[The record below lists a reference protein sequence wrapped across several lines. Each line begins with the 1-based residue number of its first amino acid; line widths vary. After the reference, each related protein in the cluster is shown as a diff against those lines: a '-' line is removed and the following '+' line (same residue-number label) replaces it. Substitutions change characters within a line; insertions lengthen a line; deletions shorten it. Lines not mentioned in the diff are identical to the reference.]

1 MINHN
6 NRRVRGD
13 GNFTILLFSYSL
25 VLVSV
30 LLSIQLNNFK
40 IFASDAWVEN
50 ALSEGGQVCPLES
63 ECDKQNENQT
73 DAHNM
78 TMNVPAPGKTENGQ
92 GSIGD
97 SGSIVNNSNSNN
109 VQNETNLDNDT
120 LVNGEIKNS
129 ISDIINI
136 TTDKQIY
143 NPGEIVGISI
153 KNSDIINITTDKQI
167 YNPGEIVGI
176 SIKNSGSEQLT
187 FPNSALGLKIKN
199 LASNELYPILSSQ
212 VITIL
217 GPGDSK
223 SLRWDQIGIDGNQAP
238 SGNYS
243 ASVNS
248 GINTAETSFSIK

>member
-25 VLVSV
+25 VLVTV
-30 LLSIQLNNFK
+30 LSLIQLDNFK
-40 IFASDAWVEN
+40 VFASDAWVEN

-63 ECDKQNENQT
+63 ECDRQNENQT

-78 TMNVPAPGKTENGQ
+78 TVNVPAPGKTENGQ

-97 SGSIVNNSNSNN
+97 SGSIVNNSNN
-109 VQNETNLDNDT
+109 VQNKTNLANDT

-136 TTDKQIY
+136 TTDKQTY
-143 NPGEIVGISI
+143 NPGEIVSISI
-153 KNSDIINITTDKQI
+153 KNL
-167 YNPGEIVGI
+167 
-176 SIKNSGSEQLT
+176 GSEELT

>member
-1 MINHN
+1 MIIHN

-13 GNFTILLFSYSL
+13 GNFTILLFSYLL

-30 LLSIQLNNFK
+30 LSLIQLDNFK
-40 IFASDAWVEN
+40 VFASDAWVEN

-63 ECDKQNENQT
+63 ECDRQNENQT

-78 TMNVPAPGKTENGQ
+78 TVNVPAPGKTENGQ

-97 SGSIVNNSNSNN
+97 SGSIVNNSNN
-109 VQNETNLDNDT
+109 VQNETSLANDT

-136 TTDKQIY
+136 TTDKQTY
-143 NPGEIVGISI
+143 NPGEIVSISI
-153 KNSDIINITTDKQI
+153 KNL
-167 YNPGEIVGI
+167 
-176 SIKNSGSEQLT
+176 GSEQLT

-223 SLRWDQIGIDGNQAP
+223 SLQWDQIGIDGNQAP

>member
-6 NRRVRGD
+6 NRRVRGHR
-13 GNFTILLFSYSL
+13 NSTILLFSYSL

-30 LLSIQLNNFK
+30 LSSIQLNNFK
-40 IFASDAWVEN
+40 IFASDAWIVN
-50 ALSEGGQVCPLES
+50 AMSEGGQICPLES
-63 ECDKQNENQT
+63 ECDRQNENQT

-78 TMNVPAPGKTENGQ
+78 TVNVPAPGKTENGQ
-92 GSIGD
+92 GSIGG
-97 SGSIVNNSNSNN
+97 SSSIVNNSNN
-109 VQNETNLDNDT
+109 VQNETNLANGT
-120 LVNGEIKNS
+120 LVDGEIKNS

-136 TTDKQIY
+136 TTDKQTY

-153 KNSDIINITTDKQI
+153 KNL
-167 YNPGEIVGI
+167 
-176 SIKNSGSEQLT
+176 GSEQLT
-187 FPNSALGLKIKN
+187 FPNSALGLKVRN

-223 SLRWDQIGIDGNQAP
+223 SLQWNQIGIDGNQAP

>member
-25 VLVSV
+25 VLVTV
-30 LLSIQLNNFK
+30 LSLIQLNNFK
-40 IFASDAWVEN
+40 VFASDAWVEN

-63 ECDKQNENQT
+63 ECDRQNENQT

-78 TMNVPAPGKTENGQ
+78 TVNVPAPGKTENGQ

-97 SGSIVNNSNSNN
+97 SGSIVNNSNSI
-109 VQNETNLDNDT
+109 QNETNLANDT

-136 TTDKQIY
+136 TTDKQTY
-143 NPGEIVGISI
+143 NPGEIVSISI
-153 KNSDIINITTDKQI
+153 KNL
-167 YNPGEIVGI
+167 
-176 SIKNSGSEQLT
+176 GSEQLT

-223 SLRWDQIGIDGNQAP
+223 SLQWDQIGIDGNQAP

>member
-30 LLSIQLNNFK
+30 LSSIQLNNFK
-40 IFASDAWVEN
+40 VFASDAWVEN

-63 ECDKQNENQT
+63 ECDRQNENQT

-109 VQNETNLDNDT
+109 VQNETNLANDT
-120 LVNGEIKNS
+120 FVNGEIKNS
-129 ISDIINI
+129 I
-136 TTDKQIY
+136 
-143 NPGEIVGISI
+143 
-153 KNSDIINITTDKQI
+153 SDIINITTDKQI

>member
-25 VLVSV
+25 VLVTV
-30 LLSIQLNNFK
+30 LSSIQLNNFK
-40 IFASDAWVEN
+40 VFASDAWVEN

-63 ECDKQNENQT
+63 ECDRQNENQT

-78 TMNVPAPGKTENGQ
+78 TVNVPAPGKTENGQ

-97 SGSIVNNSNSNN
+97 SGSIVNNSNN
-109 VQNETNLDNDT
+109 VQNENNLANDT

-136 TTDKQIY
+136 TTDKQTY
-143 NPGEIVGISI
+143 NPGEIVSISI
-153 KNSDIINITTDKQI
+153 KNL
-167 YNPGEIVGI
+167 
-176 SIKNSGSEQLT
+176 GSEQLI

-223 SLRWDQIGIDGNQAP
+223 SLQWDQIGIDGNQAP

>member
-25 VLVSV
+25 VLVTV
-30 LLSIQLNNFK
+30 LSLIQLNNFK
-40 IFASDAWVEN
+40 VFASDAWVEN

-63 ECDKQNENQT
+63 ECDRQNENQT

-78 TMNVPAPGKTENGQ
+78 TVNVPAPGKTENGQ

-97 SGSIVNNSNSNN
+97 SGSIVNNSNN
-109 VQNETNLDNDT
+109 VQNETNLANDT

-129 ISDIINI
+129 ISDILNI
-136 TTDKQIY
+136 TTDKQTY
-143 NPGEIVGISI
+143 NPGEIVSISI
-153 KNSDIINITTDKQI
+153 KNL
-167 YNPGEIVGI
+167 
-176 SIKNSGSEQLT
+176 GSEQLT

-223 SLRWDQIGIDGNQAP
+223 SLQWDQIGIDGNQAP

>member
-30 LLSIQLNNFK
+30 LSSIQLNNFK

-153 KNSDIINITTDKQI
+153 KNS
-167 YNPGEIVGI
+167 
-176 SIKNSGSEQLT
+176 GSEQLT

>member
-6 NRRVRGD
+6 NRRVRGHR
-13 GNFTILLFSYSL
+13 NSTILLFSYSL

-30 LLSIQLNNFK
+30 LSSIQLNNFK
-40 IFASDAWVEN
+40 IFASDAWIEN
-50 ALSEGGQVCPLES
+50 ALSEGGQICPLES
-63 ECDKQNENQT
+63 ECDRQNENKT

-78 TMNVPAPGKTENGQ
+78 TVNVPAPGKTENGQ
-92 GSIGD
+92 GSIGG
-97 SGSIVNNSNSNN
+97 SGSIVNNSNN
-109 VQNETNLDNDT
+109 VQNETNLANDT
-120 LVNGEIKNS
+120 LVDGEIKNS

-153 KNSDIINITTDKQI
+153 KNL
-167 YNPGEIVGI
+167 
-176 SIKNSGSEQLT
+176 GSEQLT
-187 FPNSALGLKIKN
+187 FPNSALGLKVRN

-223 SLRWDQIGIDGNQAP
+223 SLQWDQIGIDGNQAP

>member
-25 VLVSV
+25 VLVTV
-30 LLSIQLNNFK
+30 LSLIQLDNFK
-40 IFASDAWVEN
+40 VFASDAWVEN

-63 ECDKQNENQT
+63 ECDRQNENQT

-78 TMNVPAPGKTENGQ
+78 TVNVPAPGKTENGQ

-97 SGSIVNNSNSNN
+97 SGSIVNNSNN
-109 VQNETNLDNDT
+109 VQNKTNLANDT

-136 TTDKQIY
+136 TTDKQTY
-143 NPGEIVGISI
+143 NPGEIVSISI
-153 KNSDIINITTDKQI
+153 KNL
-167 YNPGEIVGI
+167 
-176 SIKNSGSEQLT
+176 GSEELT

-199 LASNELYPILSSQ
+199 LGSNELYPILSSQ

-223 SLRWDQIGIDGNQAP
+223 SLQWDQIGIDGNQAP

-248 GINTAETSFSIK
+248 GMNTAETSFSIK

>member
-25 VLVSV
+25 VMVSV
-30 LLSIQLNNFK
+30 LSSIQLNNFK
-40 IFASDAWVEN
+40 IFASDSWVEN

-78 TMNVPAPGKTENGQ
+78 TMNVPAPGKTESGQ
-92 GSIGD
+92 DSIGN

-109 VQNETNLDNDT
+109 VQNETNLANDT
-120 LVNGEIKNS
+120 SVNAEIKNS

-136 TTDKQIY
+136 TTDKQ
-143 NPGEIVGISI
+143 
-153 KNSDIINITTDKQI
+153 T

-176 SIKNSGSEQLT
+176 SIKNSGSEQLA
-187 FPNSALGLKIKN
+187 FPNSALGLKI
-199 LASNELYPILSSQ
+199 
-212 VITIL
+212 
-217 GPGDSK
+217 
-223 SLRWDQIGIDGNQAP
+223 
-238 SGNYS
+238 
-243 ASVNS
+243 
-248 GINTAETSFSIK
+248 

>member
-13 GNFTILLFSYSL
+13 GNFTILLFSYLL

-30 LLSIQLNNFK
+30 LSLIQLDNFK
-40 IFASDAWVEN
+40 VFASDAWVEN

-63 ECDKQNENQT
+63 ECDRQNENQT

-78 TMNVPAPGKTENGQ
+78 TVNVPAPGKTENGQ

-97 SGSIVNNSNSNN
+97 SGSIVNNSNNA
-109 VQNETNLDNDT
+109 QNETNLANDT

-129 ISDIINI
+129 ISDILNI
-136 TTDKQIY
+136 TTDKQTY
-143 NPGEIVGISI
+143 NPGEIVSISI
-153 KNSDIINITTDKQI
+153 KNL
-167 YNPGEIVGI
+167 
-176 SIKNSGSEQLT
+176 GSEELT
-187 FPNSALGLKIKN
+187 FPNSALGLKIGN
-199 LASNELYPILSSQ
+199 LATNELYPILSSQ

-223 SLRWDQIGIDGNQAP
+223 SLQWDQIGIDGNQAP

>member
-30 LLSIQLNNFK
+30 LSLIQLDNFK
-40 IFASDAWVEN
+40 VFASDAWVEN

-63 ECDKQNENQT
+63 ECDRQNENQT

-78 TMNVPAPGKTENGQ
+78 TVNVPAPGKTENGQ

-97 SGSIVNNSNSNN
+97 SGSIVNNSNN
-109 VQNETNLDNDT
+109 VQNETNLANDT

-129 ISDIINI
+129 ISDILNI
-136 TTDKQIY
+136 TTDKQTY
-143 NPGEIVGISI
+143 NPGEIVSISI
-153 KNSDIINITTDKQI
+153 KNL
-167 YNPGEIVGI
+167 
-176 SIKNSGSEQLT
+176 GSEELT
-187 FPNSALGLKIKN
+187 FPNSALGLKIGN
-199 LASNELYPILSSQ
+199 LATNELYPILSSQ

-223 SLRWDQIGIDGNQAP
+223 SLQWDQIGIDGNQAP

>member
-13 GNFTILLFSYSL
+13 GNFTILLFSYLL

-30 LLSIQLNNFK
+30 LSLIQLDNFK
-40 IFASDAWVEN
+40 VFASDAWVEN

-63 ECDKQNENQT
+63 ECDRQNENQT

-78 TMNVPAPGKTENGQ
+78 TVNVPAPGKTENGQ

-97 SGSIVNNSNSNN
+97 SGSIVNNSNN
-109 VQNETNLDNDT
+109 VQNETNLANDT

-129 ISDIINI
+129 ISDILNI
-136 TTDKQIY
+136 TTDKQTY
-143 NPGEIVGISI
+143 NPGEIVSISI
-153 KNSDIINITTDKQI
+153 KNL
-167 YNPGEIVGI
+167 
-176 SIKNSGSEQLT
+176 GSEELT
-187 FPNSALGLKIKN
+187 FPNSALGLKIGN
-199 LASNELYPILSSQ
+199 LATHELYPILSSQ

-223 SLRWDQIGIDGNQAP
+223 SLQWDQIGIDGNQAP

>member
-30 LLSIQLNNFK
+30 LSPIQLNNFK

-63 ECDKQNENQT
+63 ECDRQNENQT

-97 SGSIVNNSNSNN
+97 SGSIVNNSNN
-109 VQNETNLDNDT
+109 VQNKTNLANDT

-129 ISDIINI
+129 I
-136 TTDKQIY
+136 
-143 NPGEIVGISI
+143 
-153 KNSDIINITTDKQI
+153 SDIINITTDKQI

-223 SLRWDQIGIDGNQAP
+223 SLQWDQIGIDGNQAP

>member
-13 GNFTILLFSYSL
+13 GNFTILLFSYLL

-30 LLSIQLNNFK
+30 LSSIQLNNFK
-40 IFASDAWVEN
+40 VFASDAWVEN
-50 ALSEGGQVCPLES
+50 ELSEGGQVCPLES
-63 ECDKQNENQT
+63 ECDRQNENQT

-78 TMNVPAPGKTENGQ
+78 TVNVPAPGKTENGQ

-97 SGSIVNNSNSNN
+97 SGSIVNNSNN
-109 VQNETNLDNDT
+109 VQNETNLTTDT
-120 LVNGEIKNS
+120 FVNGEIKNS

-136 TTDKQIY
+136 TTDKQTY

-153 KNSDIINITTDKQI
+153 KNLGT
-167 YNPGEIVGI
+167 
-176 SIKNSGSEQLT
+176 EQLT

-223 SLRWDQIGIDGNQAP
+223 SLQWDQMGIDGNQAP

>member
-1 MINHN
+1 MIIHN

-13 GNFTILLFSYSL
+13 GNFTILLFSYLL

-30 LLSIQLNNFK
+30 LSLIQLDNFK
-40 IFASDAWVEN
+40 VFASDAWVEN

-63 ECDKQNENQT
+63 ECDRQNENQT

-78 TMNVPAPGKTENGQ
+78 TVNVPAPGKTENGQ

-97 SGSIVNNSNSNN
+97 SGSIVNNSNN
-109 VQNETNLDNDT
+109 VQNETNLANDT

-129 ISDIINI
+129 ISDILNI
-136 TTDKQIY
+136 TTDKQTY
-143 NPGEIVGISI
+143 NPGEIVSISI
-153 KNSDIINITTDKQI
+153 KNL
-167 YNPGEIVGI
+167 
-176 SIKNSGSEQLT
+176 GSEELT

-223 SLRWDQIGIDGNQAP
+223 SLQWDQIGIDGNQAP

>member
-13 GNFTILLFSYSL
+13 GNFTILLFSYLL

-30 LLSIQLNNFK
+30 LSLIQLDNFK

-63 ECDKQNENQT
+63 ECDRQNENQT

-109 VQNETNLDNDT
+109 VQNETNLANDT
-120 LVNGEIKNS
+120 SVNGEVKNS
-129 ISDIINI
+129 I
-136 TTDKQIY
+136 
-143 NPGEIVGISI
+143 
-153 KNSDIINITTDKQI
+153 SDIINITTDKQI

-176 SIKNSGSEQLT
+176 SIKNSGSEQLA
-187 FPNSALGLKIKN
+187 FPNSALGLMVRN
-199 LASNELYPILSSQ
+199 LASNELYRILSSQ

>member
-30 LLSIQLNNFK
+30 LSSIQLNNFK
-40 IFASDAWVEN
+40 VFASDAWVEN

-63 ECDKQNENQT
+63 ECDRQNENQT

-78 TMNVPAPGKTENGQ
+78 TVNVPAPGKTENGQ
-92 GSIGD
+92 GSIGG
-97 SGSIVNNSNSNN
+97 SGLIVNNSNN
-109 VQNETNLDNDT
+109 VQNETNLANDT
-120 LVNGEIKNS
+120 FVNGEIKNS
-129 ISDIINI
+129 I
-136 TTDKQIY
+136 
-143 NPGEIVGISI
+143 
-153 KNSDIINITTDKQI
+153 SDIINITTDKQI

-217 GPGDSK
+217 GPGDLK
-223 SLRWDQIGIDGNQAP
+223 SLQWDQIGIDGNQAP

>member
-1 MINHN
+1 MIIHN

-13 GNFTILLFSYSL
+13 GNFTILLFSYLL

-30 LLSIQLNNFK
+30 LSLIQLDNFK
-40 IFASDAWVEN
+40 VFASDAWVEN

-63 ECDKQNENQT
+63 ECDRQNENQT

-78 TMNVPAPGKTENGQ
+78 TVNVPAPGKTENGQ

-97 SGSIVNNSNSNN
+97 SGSIVNDSNN
-109 VQNETNLDNDT
+109 VQNETNLANDT

-136 TTDKQIY
+136 TTDKQTY
-143 NPGEIVGISI
+143 NPGEIVSISI
-153 KNSDIINITTDKQI
+153 KNL
-167 YNPGEIVGI
+167 
-176 SIKNSGSEQLT
+176 GSEQLT

-223 SLRWDQIGIDGNQAP
+223 SLQWDQIGIDGNQAP

>member
-1 MINHN
+1 M
-6 NRRVRGD
+6 
-13 GNFTILLFSYSL
+13 
-25 VLVSV
+25 LVSV
-30 LLSIQLNNFK
+30 LSSIQPNKFK
-40 IFASDAWVEN
+40 IFASDARVEN

-63 ECDKQNENQT
+63 ECDRQNENQT

-78 TMNVPAPGKTENGQ
+78 TVNVPAPGKTENGQ

-97 SGSIVNNSNSNN
+97 SGSIVNNSNN
-109 VQNETNLDNDT
+109 VQNETNLANDT

-129 ISDIINI
+129 ISDILNI

-143 NPGEIVGISI
+143 NPGEIVSISI
-153 KNSDIINITTDKQI
+153 KNL
-167 YNPGEIVGI
+167 
-176 SIKNSGSEQLT
+176 GSEELT

-223 SLRWDQIGIDGNQAP
+223 SLQWDQIGIDGNQAP

>member
-25 VLVSV
+25 VLVTV
-30 LLSIQLNNFK
+30 LSSIQLNNFK
-40 IFASDAWVEN
+40 VFASDAWVEN

-63 ECDKQNENQT
+63 ECDRQNENQT

-78 TMNVPAPGKTENGQ
+78 TVNVPAPGKTENGQ

-97 SGSIVNNSNSNN
+97 SGSIVNNSNSI
-109 VQNETNLDNDT
+109 QNETNLANDT

-136 TTDKQIY
+136 TTDKQTY
-143 NPGEIVGISI
+143 NPGEIVSISI
-153 KNSDIINITTDKQI
+153 KNL
-167 YNPGEIVGI
+167 
-176 SIKNSGSEQLT
+176 GSEQLT

-223 SLRWDQIGIDGNQAP
+223 SLQWDQIGIDGNQAP